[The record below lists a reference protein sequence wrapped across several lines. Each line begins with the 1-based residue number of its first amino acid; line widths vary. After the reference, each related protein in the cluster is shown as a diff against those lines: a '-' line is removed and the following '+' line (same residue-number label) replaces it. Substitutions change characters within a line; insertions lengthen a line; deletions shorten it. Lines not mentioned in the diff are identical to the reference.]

1 MYPNEVS
8 QTLSSQYE
16 LIVTHQGNA
25 PQFHAVDKTL
35 VLLGREANND
45 VPLVG
50 QAVSRHHARL
60 EQIGGLWHVVDL
72 GSTNGTFLAGERL
85 PANIAQLWQSGH
97 PLQIGGFTLQW
108 QSTSTDLSDQTLVLM
123 PNEASPPVAA
133 IALPD
138 EDTHDI
144 VPDDSLSVLLNA
156 TEIEL
161 RPEETVEVKLGILST
176 SQLSKQITFNIVGIP
191 ESWYSL
197 SHETLR
203 LAPKKHRSAMIR
215 FHLPQGHSI
224 QGGRHEFEVQI
235 RSPHHPNQLTRVSGT
250 LLIPSLSDFTVRT
263 RQSGTQNMVQYQ
275 LQLENVG
282 NTVEMY
288 HIKPGKVGSG
298 VRIRGDVWDVSLL
311 PGASCWLSYDV
322 QSDNRPIFGASLNKS
337 FQITAE
343 SSLKQEKSVTG
354 SLIITPI
361 LPIPVIIAL
370 GLLAAIVIG
379 FTLLNL

>member
-1 MYPNEVS
+1 MYSNEVS
-8 QTLSSQYE
+8 QTTPSQYE
-16 LIVTHQGNA
+16 LIVTHQGEA

-35 VLLGREANND
+35 LLLGREANND
-45 VPLVG
+45 IPLVG

-97 PLQIGGFTLQW
+97 PVQIGGFTLQW
-108 QSTSTDLSDQTLVLM
+108 QSISSSLSDQTLVLM
-123 PNEASPPVAA
+123 PNASPNIPNE
-133 IALPD
+133 IASD
-138 EDTHDI
+138 DTHDI
-144 VPDDSLSVLLNA
+144 VPDESLSVLLNA

-176 SQLSKQITFNIVGIP
+176 SQLSKQITFSIVGIP

-203 LAPKKHRSAMIR
+203 LAPKKHRSAMIK
-215 FHLPQGHSI
+215 FHLPQGHSV

-250 LLIPSLSDFTVRT
+250 LLIPSLSDFTIRT
-263 RQSGTQNMVQYQ
+263 RQSGTQNSVQYQ

-288 HIKPGKVGSG
+288 RVNPKHVGPS

-311 PGASCWLSYDV
+311 PGASCWLSYHI
-322 QSDNRPIFGASLNKS
+322 QSENRPIFGSNFNKS
-337 FQITAE
+337 FRLTVE
-343 SSLKQEKSVTG
+343 SSLKQEKTVTG
-354 SLIITPI
+354 SLTITPI
-361 LPIPVIIAL
+361 LPMFPVVTVLFILVAL
-370 GLLAAIVIG
+370 ILG
-379 FTLLNL
+379 FALFSM